1 MKKVMAFG
9 SFDILH
15 EGHKHYLQE
24 AKSYGDYLIVVVARD
39 SNILKFK
46 GKHPINNENFRLR
59 KIEELGFVDEA
70 VLGNDIDIFLVLDKY
85 KPDAVC
91 LGYDQTTVDEKKLGK
106 ELEKRK
112 VKAEIARAKPYKENI
127 YKSSLISNKKNK
139 KI

>member
-46 GKHPINNENFRLR
+46 GRKPRNNENFRLG
-59 KIEELGFVDEA
+59 KIKELVFVDEA
-70 VLGNDIDIFLVLDKY
+70 VLGDKLDIFSVLDKY
-85 KPDAVC
+85 KPDVVC
-91 LGYDQTTVDEKKLGK
+91 LGYDQATVDEKKLLK

-112 VKAEIARAKPYKENI
+112 VKSEIVRAKPYRENI
-127 YKSSLISNKKNK
+127 YKSSLIGSEKNK
-139 KI
+139 